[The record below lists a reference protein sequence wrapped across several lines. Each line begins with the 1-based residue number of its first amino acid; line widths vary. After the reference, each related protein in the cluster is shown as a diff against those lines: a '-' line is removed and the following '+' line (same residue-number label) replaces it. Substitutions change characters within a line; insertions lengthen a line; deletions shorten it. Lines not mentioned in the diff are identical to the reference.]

1 MKSDSARRLGQSLLG
16 VRRAQDT
23 SKGKKPEDK
32 NKNKRKFNEDNKG
45 NGKFCLV
52 HGPGHDSNEC
62 KLLGAEAK
70 RLKRAFEEK
79 GNNKPHENA
88 NNKKSTW
95 RKRIEEGNFSQDEIN
110 AIAKRIIVALKKT
123 DKNKK
128 RSTKEVDP
136 ILTRLDSDLTF

>member
-1 MKSDSARRLGQSLLG
+1 MK
-16 VRRAQDT
+16 AQDT

-70 RLKRAFEEK
+70 RLKRAFDEK
-79 GNNKPHENA
+79 HNNKSSENT

-95 RKRIEEGNFSQDEIN
+95 RKRIEKGNFSQDKIN
-110 AIAKRIIVALKKT
+110 AIAERIVALKNT
-123 DKNKK
+123 NKNKK
-128 RSTKEVDP
+128 RSANEVED
-136 ILTRLDSDLTF
+136 LSNFNYEDLEALDMNYQ